1 MNPVKQIKKCLLI
14 DDEFHALELTAN
26 YIEQLEGYEVAH
38 KIRNP
43 LLVEGILAK
52 EKIDLIFLDI
62 NMPQLNG
69 MELLKIIPPG
79 VIVIFTTAYTEY
91 AAKAYD
97 LAAVDYLVKPY
108 SFERFS
114 KAIEKAERY
123 FEYNDTDKKRKLKIR
138 HDKSWVLLHYDDI
151 IYVEGK
157 KEYVKIVTTEGS
169 YLTLMSLSKLE
180 LELPSSEF
188 IRIHK
193 SYLVAISKIGKYN
206 KTELEL
212 INKTILPVSRNR
224 GTEVQVRLNE
234 SNQ

>member
-1 MNPVKQIKKCLLI
+1 MNTTKNSIKCLLI
-14 DDEFHALELTAN
+14 DDEFHALELIAN
-26 YIEQLEGYEVAH
+26 YIERLENYEVTH

-43 LLVEGILAK
+43 LLAEGIFAK
-52 EKIDLIFLDI
+52 EKIDLVFLDI

-69 MELLKIIPPG
+69 MDLLKTIPEN
-79 VIVIFTTAYTEY
+79 VVVIFTTAYTEH
-91 AAKAYD
+91 AARAFEM
-97 LAAVDYLVKPY
+97 AAVDYLVKPY
-108 SFERFS
+108 SFERFE

-123 FEYNDTDKKRKLKIR
+123 FEFNAADKKRKLKIR
-138 HDKSWVLLHYDDI
+138 HDKSWVFLHYDDI

-188 IRIHK
+188 LRIHK
-193 SYLVAISKIGKYN
+193 SYLVAISKISKYN

-212 INKTILPVSRNR
+212 TNRTVLPVSRNR
-224 GTEVQVRLNE
+224 GTEVQDKLNE
-234 SNQ
+234 SSQ